1 MLSLR
6 LKSSVKSPLGIFVG
20 KDQTIGYF
28 VFMEKQHNILI
39 LPSVKLRIFRYPNVL
54 KCKNDFAL

>member
-1 MLSLR
+1 M
-6 LKSSVKSPLGIFVG
+6 GIFVG

-28 VFMEKQHNILI
+28 GFMEKQHNILI